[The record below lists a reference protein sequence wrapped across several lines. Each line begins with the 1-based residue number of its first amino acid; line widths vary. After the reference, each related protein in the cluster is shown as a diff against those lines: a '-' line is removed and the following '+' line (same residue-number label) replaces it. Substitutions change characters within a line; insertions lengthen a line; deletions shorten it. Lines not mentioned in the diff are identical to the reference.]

1 MQFVKSLLQASV
13 DLSDQSTTCLILALN
28 RVNRFHLPSQLSIMM
43 SLQRLFT
50 SMPMMT
56 IQNLRR
62 MLSAD
67 SSLSQVMETRY
78 VLALKRLNVKSLMQS
93 PRVHTSL
100 FSLTVMVMQRIVQ
113 FHHCFLPQL
122 FTITSFAKRH
132 VRRLVLLLRQAM
144 FAKCTML
151 HSLLVLAQQ
160 Q

>member
-13 DLSDQSTTCLILALN
+13 DHLVQSITCLILALN
-28 RVNRFHLPSQLSIMM
+28 RVSRFHLHSQLSITM

-50 SMPMMT
+50 LTLMMI
-56 IQNLRR
+56 IQNLRH
-62 MLSAD
+62 MLSVD

-78 VLALKRLNVKSLMQS
+78 VLALKRLSAKSLMQLLT
-93 PRVHTSL
+93 VHTSL
-100 FSLTVMVMQRIVQ
+100 FSLTVMVMQKIVL
-113 FHHCFLPQL
+113 FRHCYLQQL
-122 FTITSFAKRH
+122 FTITSFVRRL

-151 HSLLVLAQQ
+151 HSLLVLVQQ

>member
-13 DLSDQSTTCLILALN
+13 DHLVQSITCLILALN
-28 RVNRFHLPSQLSIMM
+28 RVNRFHLHSQLSITM

-50 SMPMMT
+50 SMLMMIT
-56 IQNLRR
+56 QNLRH
-62 MLSAD
+62 MLSVD

-78 VLALKRLNVKSLMQS
+78 VLALKRLSAKSLMQLLT
-93 PRVHTSL
+93 VHTSL
-100 FSLTVMVMQRIVQ
+100 FSLTVMVMQKIAQ
-113 FHHCFLPQL
+113 SHLSCSQQL
-122 FTITSFAKRH
+122 FTITSF
-132 VRRLVLLLRQAM
+132 VRRLVRRSALLLRQAM